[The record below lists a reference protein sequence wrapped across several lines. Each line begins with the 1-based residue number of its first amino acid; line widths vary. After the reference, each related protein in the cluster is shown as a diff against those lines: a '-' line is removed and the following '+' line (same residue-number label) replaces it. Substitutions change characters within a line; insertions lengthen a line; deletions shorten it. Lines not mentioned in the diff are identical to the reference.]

1 MNAIDLMKEE
11 HRYIERMLKVIREV
25 SLRILKG
32 EKVEYDDL
40 YSIIGFVRE
49 YADGHHHN
57 KEEVLL
63 FNRMIENLG
72 STGEV
77 IVRNGMLVEHD
88 LGRLYIK
95 NLEEAI
101 GRLKDG
107 SEDAKLDIIAN
118 LISYTDLLKRHIDK
132 EDNVVYNFAARG
144 LKEEILIKL
153 DDECIKYEAE
163 NEAIKVKNISLLE
176 SLEKKYLF

>member
-107 SEDAKLDIIAN
+107 SEDDKLDIIAN

>member
-1 MNAIDLMKEE
+1 
-11 HRYIERMLKVIREV
+11 
-25 SLRILKG
+25 
-32 EKVEYDDL
+32 
-40 YSIIGFVRE
+40 
-49 YADGHHHN
+49 
-57 KEEVLL
+57 
-63 FNRMIENLG
+63 MIENLG

-107 SEDAKLDIIAN
+107 SEDDKLDIIAN

-132 EDNVVYNFAARG
+132 EDNVVYNFAVRG

>member
-107 SEDAKLDIIAN
+107 SEDDKLDIIAN

-144 LKEEILIKL
+144 LKEEILIKV

>member
-107 SEDAKLDIIAN
+107 SEDDKLDIIAN

-132 EDNVVYNFAARG
+132 EDNVVYNFAVRG

>member
-88 LGRLYIK
+88 LGRLYMK

-153 DDECIKYEAE
+153 DDECIKYEVE